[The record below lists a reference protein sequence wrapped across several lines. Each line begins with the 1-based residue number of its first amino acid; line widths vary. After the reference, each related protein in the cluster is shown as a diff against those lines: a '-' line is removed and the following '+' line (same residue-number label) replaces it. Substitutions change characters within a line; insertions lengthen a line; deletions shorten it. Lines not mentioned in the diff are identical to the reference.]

1 MHARYQN
8 FTIPGQY
15 IQCTS
20 VPSKFVTCS
29 TRKSKR
35 VNNHVNVIRKNVV
48 NVVQCCSDSL

>member
-35 VNNHVNVIRKNVV
+35 VKNHVNVIRKNVV
-48 NVVQCCSDSL
+48 NAVQCCSDSL